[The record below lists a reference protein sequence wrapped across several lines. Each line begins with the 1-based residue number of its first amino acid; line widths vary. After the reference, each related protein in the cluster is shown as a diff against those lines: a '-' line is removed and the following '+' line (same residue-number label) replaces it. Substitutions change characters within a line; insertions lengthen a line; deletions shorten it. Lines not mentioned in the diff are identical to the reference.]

1 MTESNYLYV
10 AAIDFG
16 TTYSGYAFSSRTDFK
31 RDPLE
36 IHANQSWNAGSTQLA
51 SLKTPTSLLL
61 DSDKKFVAFG
71 YEAENEYADLISDQL
86 HEDYFYFSRIKMYLY
101 QNKNLSKD
109 LMIEDIS
116 GKSLLALD
124 VFSLSIKAL
133 KDHFIERVNKLVK
146 NIQIDDILW
155 VLTVPAIWDDNAK
168 LFMRTSAEQVAQ
180 LI

>member
-51 SLKTPTSLLL
+51 SLKTPTCLLL

-86 HEDYFYFSRIKMYLY
+86 HGDYFYFSRIKMYLY
-101 QNKNLSKD
+101 QNKVH
-109 LMIEDIS
+109 I
-116 GKSLLALD
+116 
-124 VFSLSIKAL
+124 
-133 KDHFIERVNKLVK
+133 
-146 NIQIDDILW
+146 
-155 VLTVPAIWDDNAK
+155 
-168 LFMRTSAEQVAQ
+168 
-180 LI
+180 

>member
-51 SLKTPTSLLL
+51 SLKTPTCLLL

-71 YEAENEYADLISDQL
+71 YEAENEYADLISDQR
-86 HEDYFYFSRIKMYLY
+86 HGDYFYFSRIKMYLY
-101 QNKNLSKD
+101 QNKVHIY
-109 LMIEDIS
+109 MISNQNYVIYYLRFRTYFKIS
-116 GKSLLALD
+116 ITSY
-124 VFSLSIKAL
+124 
-133 KDHFIERVNKLVK
+133 
-146 NIQIDDILW
+146 
-155 VLTVPAIWDDNAK
+155 LTKIPNGI
-168 LFMRTSAEQVAQ
+168 
-180 LI
+180 